1 MVEGEDQE
9 HWVARPPFD
18 GSQRIKIMMMLV
30 VMMVMLMLMVIVM
43 VMPATLSSFFLSKE
57 I

>member
-1 MVEGEDQE
+1 MWEGEDQE